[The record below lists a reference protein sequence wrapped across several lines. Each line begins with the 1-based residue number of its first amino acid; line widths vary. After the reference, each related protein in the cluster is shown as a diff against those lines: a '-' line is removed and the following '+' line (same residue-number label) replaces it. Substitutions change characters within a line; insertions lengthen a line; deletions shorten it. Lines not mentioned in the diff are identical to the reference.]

1 MNRRSFI
8 TMGAAGALA
17 LARRA
22 TLSAAQPERQP
33 EFTYG
38 QSRLG
43 IVDDER
49 DGTLYVPKAYKP
61 GVPMPAMMMLHGFA
75 GSADGVRSLFP
86 LAEEFG
92 VILIAPE
99 SRGLTWGQSIPGFD
113 ADVRYLGPAYRYVT
127 SILDIDRQHVAL
139 AGISDG
145 AGYALSMG
153 LAYGDTF
160 NHVIVLSGGL
170 MIPFRYQG
178 MPRFFFAH
186 GLDDM
191 QMPIDRTARLFV
203 PELKAKGYDVT
214 LHEYQGGHRVPPA
227 EMREAFKWFVASKPQ

>member
-8 TMGAAGALA
+8 AMGIAGALA
-17 LARRA
+17 MARRA
-22 TLSAAQPERQP
+22 TATAAQPLPQP

-99 SRGLTWGQSIPGFD
+99 S
-113 ADVRYLGPAYRYVT
+113 
-127 SILDIDRQHVAL
+127 
-139 AGISDG
+139 AG
-145 AGYALSMG
+145 
-153 LAYGDTF
+153 
-160 NHVIVLSGGL
+160 
-170 MIPFRYQG
+170 
-178 MPRFFFAH
+178 
-186 GLDDM
+186 
-191 QMPIDRTARLFV
+191 
-203 PELKAKGYDVT
+203 
-214 LHEYQGGHRVPPA
+214 
-227 EMREAFKWFVASKPQ
+227 